1 MPSGF
6 PRTFPSEVAR
16 QQAAD
21 HQDENGCQGKQD
33 GRAKKEGKL
42 ILMTAQE
49 VVASKETKRNG
60 ERTCH
65 EKWARIPAGGGK
77 CQDDP

>member
-6 PRTFPSEVAR
+6 PGTFPSVGAR

-21 HQDENGCQGKQD
+21 YQDENGCQGKQD

-42 ILMTAQE
+42 ILMTAKK
-49 VVASKETKRNG
+49 VAASKKTERNG

-65 EKWARIPAGGGK
+65 EKCARLPAGGGK
-77 CQDDP
+77 CQEDP